1 MYNGTC
7 LKRSLWGGGG
17 GEGKRVPLALKWY
30 KVNAGRTRA
39 SFPSKVCFDTDSDFF
54 V

>member
-1 MYNGTC
+1 MVRA
-7 LKRSLWGGGG
+7 LKGLCGGGGGG
-17 GEGKRVPLALKWY
+17 GERGNVPLALKWY
-30 KVNAGRTRA
+30 EVNAGRTRA